1 MAKKKTYESS
11 FQRLEEI
18 LDKLENQQLGLEES
32 LSLFQEGI
40 EQYKECKDQLNK
52 VEETLTVVLAE
63 SGLEVVKPLQAE
75 MEDE

>member
-40 EQYKECKDQLNK
+40 EQYKECRDQLSK

-63 SGLEVVKPLQAE
+63 SGLEVVKPLQEE
-75 MEDE
+75 MEDD

>member
-40 EQYKECKDQLNK
+40 EHYKSCREQLNQ
-52 VEETLTVVLAE
+52 VEEALTVVLAE
-63 SGLEVVKPLQAE
+63 SGIESMKPLQEE
-75 MEDE
+75 MEDD